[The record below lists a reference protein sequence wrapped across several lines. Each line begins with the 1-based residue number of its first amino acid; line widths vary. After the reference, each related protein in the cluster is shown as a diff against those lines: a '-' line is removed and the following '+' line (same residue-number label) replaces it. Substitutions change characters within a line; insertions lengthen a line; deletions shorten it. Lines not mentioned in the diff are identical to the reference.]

1 MFSVCLF
8 AYSDEVNLSS
18 QGNYHQLRPDNDPS
32 DTTKVKQRT
41 ERWFEI
47 RSKALVTGST
57 CNVALGLGQL
67 KQQQNHFDK
76 VVMGKDKPP
85 ISEDQQ
91 RNMEYG
97 MIHENDAIATV
108 VGRILPALF
117 PALEYFEEGCLRV
130 AYQNLESFL
139 VVSLYFLSK

>member
-1 MFSVCLF
+1 MTISTRLNDLRNVLLRLNQGIHKFLKLGESTGDWRKSRYAPVIGCLKVAKYETEQAILNALRLIKDICLVCAKANKSQRLF

-57 CNVALGLGQL
+57 
-67 KQQQNHFDK
+67 
-76 VVMGKDKPP
+76 
-85 ISEDQQ
+85 
-91 RNMEYG
+91 
-97 MIHENDAIATV
+97 
-108 VGRILPALF
+108 
-117 PALEYFEEGCLRV
+117 
-130 AYQNLESFL
+130 
-139 VVSLYFLSK
+139 